1 MALAS
6 FCPSCGA
13 AVSRVTSSEG
23 RCVGCGRAVFAG
35 SKPAAGVFIE
45 REGRLLLVRR
55 GAEPARGRWDLP
67 GGFLDEG
74 EDPEDGARREIREEL
89 GLELGA
95 LRLATVGVNRLPD
108 AAVLDVI
115 YACDEVRGEPVAS
128 DDALAF
134 GWFAADALPPPEELA
149 FEATARLLAHWSRGR
164 APKELRLLDGEV
176 ITPGACIASL
186 EPPYDA
192 LPATVRAECG
202 DWCVHDGALCGR
214 VDGERPAV
222 LWLEPEVEGDH
233 LLVFH
238 AHAVP
243 PFAKDLN
250 AIWEG
255 SGRIL
260 GEDDVDATVSGVGGW
275 WSGLSGIER
284 HPEGGLRA
292 TTRPLRV
299 VPGQV
304 YEIAVGRRGA
314 ADFLFVDGRLILQL
328 DDPARARRARSRVA
342 FATWHSHV
350 HVLRATL
357 HQLAPAAERHT
368 P

>member
-13 AVSRVTSSEG
+13 AVSRVSHSEG
-23 RCVGCGRAVFAG
+23 RCVACGRAVYAG
-35 SKPAAGVFIE
+35 SKPAAGVFLE
-45 REGRLLLVRR
+45 RAGRLLLVRR
-55 GAEPARGRWDLP
+55 GADPGRGRWDLP

-74 EDPEDGARREIREEL
+74 EDPEVGARREIREEL
-89 GLELGA
+89 GVELGA
-95 LRLATVGVNRLPD
+95 LRLAAVGVNVLRD

-115 YACDEVRGEPVAS
+115 YACDELLGEPVAS
-128 DDALAF
+128 SDAQAL
-134 GWFAADALPPPEELA
+134 GWFTADALPPPQDLA
-149 FEATARLLAHWSRGR
+149 FEATARLLDHWRRGR
-164 APKELRLLDGEV
+164 ASEGLRLLDGEV
-176 ITPGACIASL
+176 ITPGETLAEFA
-186 EPPYDA
+186 PPFDA
-192 LPATVRAECG
+192 LPPTLRAECG

-214 VDGERPAV
+214 VEGENPAV
-222 LWLEPEVEGDH
+222 LWIEHEVEGDH
-233 LLVFH
+233 LLVFR
-238 AHAVP
+238 ACAVP

-260 GEDDVDATVSGVGGW
+260 GEGDVAATVSGVGGW

-292 TTRPLRV
+292 TARPLRV

-328 DDPARARRARSRVA
+328 DDPARTRRARSRVA

-350 HVLRATL
+350 HVHHATL
-357 HQLAPAAERHT
+357 HQLAPAARRD
-368 P
+368 PP